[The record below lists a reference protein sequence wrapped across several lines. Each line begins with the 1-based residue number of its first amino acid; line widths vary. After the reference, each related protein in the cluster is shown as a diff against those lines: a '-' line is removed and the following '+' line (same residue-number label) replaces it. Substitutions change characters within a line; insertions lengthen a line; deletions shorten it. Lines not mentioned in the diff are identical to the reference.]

1 MKNASIKVKVF
12 LPIIVLSILLCLA
25 CGVSVRNVNSM
36 MASST
41 RISENYSANTIKIL
55 QISQNYKSIQRI
67 IYAHC
72 LAGSNGSMQTL
83 KEEYNT
89 LKNTNNTLIAE
100 LEETVTPGE
109 EADTFARF
117 KEDYASFIE
126 SYESALTLSTSK
138 ETDKAVQL
146 ANSTIT
152 TMGNVVSQDI
162 DDIVT
167 YNQESLDAAILSQ
180 QETSQMS
187 VVAAVIIMVI
197 AALAVGLA
205 VVICAREIVKPLLKT
220 NKQLNKIIR
229 DIQENNG
236 DLTARVTVTGK
247 DEIGQL
253 GRGINTFIETLQNIM
268 KKITNNSMRL
278 DDVVGAVSHSVSV
291 ANENSVDISAVM
303 GQLASSMGQVADT
316 VSSVNNNTSNVDGD
330 IDELAQA
337 SADLLR
343 YAEEMHT
350 RASNLENTAVSNKQN
365 TGEVIDEILSS
376 LKLAIEESK
385 SIDRVNELT
394 DEILSISSKTNLLAL
409 NASIEAARA
418 GDAGKG
424 FAVVAEEIRLL
435 ADSSRQTAN
444 NIQEINNMVTLAV
457 KELIKN
463 ANTIVDYINER
474 ILPDYDNFVDSGR
487 QYNEDAVHV
496 NDSVTRF
503 NEMFSNLRQLVV
515 AITESITG
523 ISVAV
528 EESAN
533 GVSAVA
539 VNTSDLVKGIT
550 AISGEMQNNSRIAG
564 ELKQE
569 ADIFVRL

>member
-1 MKNASIKVKVF
+1 
-12 LPIIVLSILLCLA
+12 
-25 CGVSVRNVNSM
+25 
-36 MASST
+36 
-41 RISENYSANTIKIL
+41 
-55 QISQNYKSIQRI
+55 
-67 IYAHC
+67 
-72 LAGSNGSMQTL
+72 
-83 KEEYNT
+83 
-89 LKNTNNTLIAE
+89 
-100 LEETVTPGE
+100 
-109 EADTFARF
+109 
-117 KEDYASFIE
+117 
-126 SYESALTLSTSK
+126 
-138 ETDKAVQL
+138 
-146 ANSTIT
+146 
-152 TMGNVVSQDI
+152 
-162 DDIVT
+162 
-167 YNQESLDAAILSQ
+167 
-180 QETSQMS
+180 
-187 VVAAVIIMVI
+187 
-197 AALAVGLA
+197 
-205 VVICAREIVKPLLKT
+205 
-220 NKQLNKIIR
+220 
-229 DIQENNG
+229 
-236 DLTARVTVTGK
+236 
-247 DEIGQL
+247 
-253 GRGINTFIETLQNIM
+253 
-268 KKITNNSMRL
+268 
-278 DDVVGAVSHSVSV
+278 
-291 ANENSVDISAVM
+291 M